1 MAQPIIRKKCTVT
14 AESPT
19 SKTLTPNL
27 TALGA
32 GRSPSNPIA
41 TIVVNTTGVPTTFWD
56 GSGRYEVVFR
66 RL

>member
-1 MAQPIIRKKCTVT
+1 MAQSIIRKKCTVT

-27 TALGA
+27 TALGE
-32 GRSPSNPIA
+32 GRSPAVPI
-41 TIVVNTTGVPTTFWD
+41 TSILVTTPSTPTDFWS
-56 GSGRYEVVFR
+56 GSGRYEVIFR

>member
-1 MAQPIIRKKCTVT
+1 MAQSIIRKKCTVT
-14 AESPT
+14 AESGT

-27 TALGA
+27 TALGE

-41 TIVVNTTGVPTTFWD
+41 SIVFNTTGAPTTFWD
-56 GSGRYEVVFR
+56 GSGRYEVIVR

>member
-19 SKTLTPNL
+19 SKTLTPAA

-41 TIVVNTTGVPTTFWD
+41 TIVVNTTGAPTDFWG
-56 GSGRYEVVFR
+56 GSGRYEVIFR